1 MKKATQCVEKYE
13 GIVNDHYQ
21 YMKAVMETTEW
32 LTATANTVE
41 LWGDN

>member
-1 MKKATQCVEKYE
+1 MKKATQCVEEYE
-13 GIVNDHYQ
+13 GIVNDPYQ